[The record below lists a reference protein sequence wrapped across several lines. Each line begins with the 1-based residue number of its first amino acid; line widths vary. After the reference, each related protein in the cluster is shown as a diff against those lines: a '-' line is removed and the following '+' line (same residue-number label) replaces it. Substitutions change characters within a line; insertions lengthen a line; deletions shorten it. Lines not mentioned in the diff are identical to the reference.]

1 MTRIIPVLKTW
12 IKQALGAFR
21 LEIRRTQR
29 RRDSFEGFLAH
40 VKNLGFEPETSIDVG
55 VAHGTFELYTSFP
68 DATHLLIE
76 PIQEF
81 EGVMR
86 HISRK
91 FNKVEYVIAAASNTP
106 GTVEINVHKDLSGSS
121 TLKET
126 SGTHVDGVPRQ
137 VPTVKIDDLCHER
150 QLKGPYLIK
159 IDVQGAE
166 LNVLDGAQEVLKETE
181 LVILEVSLFQFFTN
195 GPQFFDVVSY
205 MKERNFV
212 VYDIFGGHLRPL
224 DGALAQ
230 VDIAFAKADGVFR
243 KSREYATI
251 PDKSI

>member
-1 MTRIIPVLKTW
+1 
-12 IKQALGAFR
+12 
-21 LEIRRTQR
+21 
-29 RRDSFEGFLAH
+29 
-40 VKNLGFEPETSIDVG
+40 
-55 VAHGTFELYTSFP
+55 
-68 DATHLLIE
+68 
-76 PIQEF
+76 
-81 EGVMR
+81 MR

-91 FNKVEYVIAAASNTP
+91 FSKVEYVIAAASDTP
-106 GTVEINVHKDLSGSS
+106 GTVEINVHKNLDGSS

-137 VPTVKIDDLCHER
+137 VPTVKIDDLCR
-150 QLKGPYLIK
+150 VKQLKGPYLIK
-159 IDVQGAE
+159 VDVQGAE
-166 LNVLDGAQEVLKETE
+166 LTVLGGAQEVLKETD

-230 VDIAFAKADGVFR
+230 VDIAFAKEDGLFK
-243 KSREYATI
+243 KSHAYGAI
-251 PDKSI
+251 SNK